1 MSRKVTAMALAA
13 DPAHRESCL
22 KVASKRPHYS
32 QLLSVPGFGK
42 ILAMTILLEVA
53 EIARFPSAGGFCQ
66 LLPHCGRSKNQQRE
80 EESRQQ
86 PQVRQSLLGV
96 GLY

>member
-1 MSRKVTAMALAA
+1 
-13 DPAHRESCL
+13 
-22 KVASKRPHYS
+22 
-32 QLLSVPGFGK
+32 
-42 ILAMTILLEVA
+42 MTILLEVA

-66 LLPHCGRSKNQQRE
+66 LLPHCGSSKNQQRE

-96 GLY
+96 GPY